1 MPPLLSSPHS
11 EETNHMTDAQIQ
23 QLIDNCKGAGS
34 DPNRVEW
41 NDLKNVLSSFLTQ
54 VNFTDLSPLENQIP
68 KFLGGQWTTVDPA
81 GAGGQWSYP
90 ANMQITGPASQAGIN
105 LSFSNFDQ
113 KAQFFSVV
121 PNGLSPSGFG
131 SPWTMGFESNDNSSP
146 GEAIPQNMVLHM
158 GYNITPQG
166 AMVNPLKG
174 AFFNSWETS
183 YYISSQFGYCFE
195 YHLTGR
201 TQFPNTQGVPSM
213 GRRHLSILS
222 SYDRQL
228 SYAYFTLSKFYIQS
242 DNVAYPTK
250 AYFEIIDTGK
260 ILLGIGEDI
269 PQGYIGELT
278 INTSSGT
285 PLVSTVT
292 KNRAKQAALK
302 HVTNA
307 YFDIGD
313 ATYTPMMTTLP
324 VFANNVAAA
333 GLPLGAIYQ
342 TPTGEL
348 RIKV

>member
-1 MPPLLSSPHS
+1 
-11 EETNHMTDAQIQ
+11 MTDAQIQ
-23 QLIDNCKGAGS
+23 QLIDNCKGAGT

-54 VNFTDLSPLENQIP
+54 VNFTDLNPLENQIP

-90 ANMQITGPASQAGIN
+90 ANMQITGPSSQAGIN

-146 GEAIPQNMVLHM
+146 GEAIPQNMILHM

-174 AFFNSWETS
+174 AFFNSWETN
-183 YYISSQFGYCFE
+183 YYISGYGYCFE
-195 YHLTGR
+195 YHITGR
-201 TQFPNTQGVPSM
+201 TQFPNTQGVPSK
-213 GRRHLSILS
+213 GRRHLSFLS

-228 SYAYFTLSKFYIQS
+228 SYGYLTFSKFYLQS
-242 DNVAYPTK
+242 DNVNYPEK
-250 AYFEIIDTGK
+250 EYFDIIDIGRLT
-260 ILLGIGEDI
+260 LGIGQDI
-269 PQGYIGELT
+269 PEGFSGEL
-278 INTSSGT
+278 ILNTKTGFG
-285 PLVSTVT
+285 LVSTVT
-292 KNRAKQAALK
+292 RNRAKQSALI
-302 HVTNA
+302 HNNNS
-307 YFDIGD
+307 YFNVGD
-313 ATYTPMMTTLP
+313 VNYGPTMSYLP
-324 VFANNVAAA
+324 TFANNAAAA
-333 GLPLGAIYQ
+333 GLPTGALYK
-342 TPTGEL
+342 TATGEV

>member
-1 MPPLLSSPHS
+1 
-11 EETNHMTDAQIQ
+11 MTDAQIQ

-54 VNFTDLSPLENQIP
+54 VNFTDLNPLENQIP
-68 KFLGGQWTTVDPA
+68 KFVGGQWITVDPS
-81 GAGGQWSYP
+81 GGGGNWSYP
-90 ANMQITGPASQAGIN
+90 ASMQITGPSSQAGIN

-146 GEAIPQNMVLHM
+146 GESIPQNMILHM

-183 YYISSQFGYCFE
+183 YYVSSQFGYCFE

-201 TQFPNTQGVPSM
+201 TQFPNTQGVPSK

-228 SYAYFTLSKFYIQS
+228 SYAYMTLSKFYIQS
-242 DNVAYPTK
+242 DNVLYPEK
-250 AYFEIIDTGK
+250 AYFEVTDTG
-260 ILLGIGEDI
+260 LVAAGIGENI
-269 PQGYIGELT
+269 SEGYKGEYMVYTKQGNPIVST
-278 INTSSGT
+278 MTSSRG
-285 PLVSTVT
+285 
-292 KNRAKQAALK
+292 KQAALV
-302 HVTNA
+302 HFNNA
-307 YFDIGD
+307 YFNIGD
-313 ATYTPMMTTLP
+313 VTYTPMMTTLP
-324 VFANNVAAA
+324 VFANNGAAA
-333 GLPLGAIYQ
+333 GLPTGAIYR
-342 TPTGEL
+342 TATGEL

>member
-1 MPPLLSSPHS
+1 
-11 EETNHMTDAQIQ
+11 MTDAQIQ

-41 NDLKNVLSSFLTQ
+41 DDLKAVLSSFLTQ
-54 VNFTDLSPLENQIP
+54 VNFTDLNPLENQIP

-90 ANMQITGPASQAGIN
+90 ANMQITGPSSQAGIN

-113 KAQFFSVV
+113 KGQFFSVV

-131 SPWTMGFESNDNSSP
+131 SPWTMGFESVDNSSP

-166 AMVNPLKG
+166 GMVNPLKG
-174 AFFNSWETS
+174 AFFHSWETN
-183 YYISSQFGYCFE
+183 YYIAGYGYCFE
-195 YHLTGR
+195 FHITGR

-228 SYAYFTLSKFYIQS
+228 SYGYMTFSKFYLQS
-242 DNVAYPTK
+242 DNVAYPTR
-250 AYFEIIDTGK
+250 AYFEITDVGALQI
-260 ILLGIGEDI
+260 GIGENI
-269 PQGYIGELT
+269 PQGYIGE
-278 INTSSGT
+278 IIMNTKANT
-285 PLVSTVT
+285 PLISSVTV
-292 KNRAKQAALK
+292 NRAKQAALR
-302 HVTNA
+302 HINNA
-307 YFDIGD
+307 YFNIGD

-324 VFANNVAAA
+324 VFANNGAAS
-333 GLPLGAIYQ
+333 GLPTGAIYQ